1 MALPFKYYT
10 LVEIARHCLNKPQTP
25 CFRYSGFLHLEFFEL
40 NIFRFSEVSDCGR
53 YLITLPQQDCRD
65 NLVFFTDLQALP
77 DGAITGKL
85 PLTQVIFK
93 LEHDYEVR
101 IQ

>member
-1 MALPFKYYT
+1 M
-10 LVEIARHCLNKPQTP
+10 
-25 CFRYSGFLHLEFFEL
+25 
-40 NIFRFSEVSDCGR
+40 SDCGR
-53 YLITLPQQDCRD
+53 YLITLPQQDCSD

-101 IQ
+101 IQYAFGYRTFTCPLIDKL

>member
-1 MALPFKYYT
+1 M
-10 LVEIARHCLNKPQTP
+10 
-25 CFRYSGFLHLEFFEL
+25 
-40 NIFRFSEVSDCGR
+40 SDCGR

-93 LEHDYEVR
+93 LEHDYEVKYSKHSVTGPSVTGN
-101 IQ
+101 IQLPDFN